1 MKDNYFS
8 EEDFNNGFIKEAEEA
23 ISVYEN
29 IVRLG
34 YKENT
39 LLSFD
44 FDFVS
49 NSKGN
54 LENLKDFLQKNYD
67 ANFKN
72 LEKYKKKT
80 VWNSISNFLKTK
92 KEEELW
98 ILRADSIELPF
109 NEDTF
114 VSWAIDLYCKG
125 YEFDSVLSGYG
136 ALIDQEKDSKE
147 LDIIN
152 FKELFNR
159 GIDEF
164 DRRNFGASIIFF
176 SQAINK
182 NPLDDDS
189 FYYRGYCKD
198 EIFMWGTARED
209 YDEALKINPNNALAL
224 MNRAI
229 NKDEMEEY
237 ELALEDYNKA
247 LAISPDDGL
256 IYANRGNTKFNLDNK
271 KEACED
277 WFKAKSLGFVPSERF
292 QARMDKECKF

>member
-1 MKDNYFS
+1 MENKYFI
-8 EEDFNNGFIKEAEEA
+8 EEEFNNGIRREAEVA
-23 ISVYEN
+23 MSVYEN
-29 IVRLG
+29 IVGLG

-44 FDFVS
+44 FDFIS
-49 NSKGN
+49 NSKSN

-67 ANFKN
+67 AKIKN

-80 VWNSISNFLKTK
+80 VWSSIINFLKTN
-92 KEEELW
+92 KEEDLW

-114 VSWAIDLYCKG
+114 ISWAIDLYCKG

-136 ALIDQEKDSKE
+136 ALIDQEKDSKV
-147 LDIIN
+147 LDIIE
-152 FKELFNR
+152 FKELYNR

-164 DRRNFGASIIFF
+164 DRRNFGAAIIFF
-176 SQAINK
+176 SEAISK
-182 NPLDDDS
+182 NPLDDDG

-198 EIFMWGTARED
+198 EIFMWGSARED
-209 YDEALKINPNNALAL
+209 YDEAIKINPNNALTL

-247 LAISPDDGL
+247 LDIDSNNGL
-256 IYANRGNTKFNLDNK
+256 VYANRGNTKFNLDDK
-271 KEACED
+271 KGACED
-277 WFKAKSLGFVPSERF
+277 WFKAKSLGFIPSERF
-292 QARMDKECKF
+292 QARMDKECQF